1 MKVRFSP
8 FWLVKPLIWL
18 MKPMFWLIKKLL
30 WPIKQ
35 LSRPLGVIFRAI
47 RSRIKASIRMQLI
60 LTFTICLLLSIT
72 ISSVAFVFFADY
84 TKKARIEYVRG
95 KDQIDEAAKYIA
107 ERLVEDSFL
116 QLDYGA
122 IQEVIDDAVGEHSY
136 KVIIT
141 DVDGRV
147 LYKSKNA
154 EETEI
159 DLYNV
164 IENAMGLR
172 TEQYDKEVPLE
183 YYSFYPSQINQTKVY
198 VIGTGVPEAS
208 IVYRTNEGLGVVLAA
223 ITAFVSVFAISFQML
238 TRKKMKYIEE
248 LAAGLRV
255 ISTGNLDFR
264 VVSKGSD
271 EMASFA
277 DNINSMAEE
286 LKRKIEEERRAE
298 KTKNELITNISH
310 DLRTPLT
317 SIMGY
322 LKLVSDKKYENDK
335 QLKEYI
341 NIAYGKSEKLKILI
355 DDLFEYTK
363 ISGQG
368 VRLNITDVNISE
380 LLEQL
385 VEELVPIGEEN
396 GLEFVKQIPNEKMI
410 ARVDADLIARAF
422 ENLLMNAI
430 RYSYKPGKILVMI
443 CRQNGKV
450 LICIENNGDAI
461 PSDELH
467 NLFDRFYRLE
477 KSRSA
482 GTGGSGLGLAIAK
495 NIVDLH
501 HGDIWAECEGN
512 IIRFFVGL
520 PLGPLSD

>member
-72 ISSVAFVFFADY
+72 ISSVTSAFLVNN
-84 TKKARIEYVRG
+84 TRKARIEYNLG
-95 KDQIDEAAKYIA
+95 KYQIDEAVRYIA
-107 ERLVEDSFL
+107 EQLAEDYSF
-116 QLDYGA
+116 QWDDKA
-122 IQEVIDDAVGEHSY
+122 IQEIIDDSVGEHNY
-136 KVIIT
+136 KVIIA
-141 DVDGRV
+141 DVDGKV
-147 LYKSKNA
+147 LYKSRNA
-154 EETEI
+154 IETKI
-159 DLYNV
+159 DLYSV
-164 IENAMGLR
+164 IENAIGVG
-172 TEQYDKEVPLE
+172 TEQDYKEVPLE
-183 YYSFYPSQINQTKVY
+183 YSSFYPSQVNRTKVY
-198 VIGTGVPEAS
+198 VIGMGVPES
-208 IVYRTNEGLGVVLAA
+208 NIVYIKNGGFGVFLGSVA
-223 ITAFVSVFAISFQML
+223 AFVAVFAISFQMF

-385 VEELVPIGEEN
+385 VEELVPVGEEN

-430 RYSYKPGKILVMI
+430 RYSYKPGKILVMV